1 MQKNGQFR
9 KSAAEPEKVFA
20 AAISYVRMACFGSG
34 ATEDA
39 ADGSNLT
46 KRKRTLRNGEQAAGL
61 HVLNYSGKE
70 PAMNCANCKMQPKN
84 RCSKEGFDCTGGKV
98 DALECQL
105 DENVPWQNISE
116 ELRSLHGDTLC
127 RLEEIIE
134 FSKKAGFKKLGLAFC
149 VGLADEAAVVAE
161 ILKQVFTVESVCC
174 KVGGMDKDKYGM
186 SKIKPDTFEV
196 ACNPVAQAKILNRA
210 ETDLNIQL
218 GLCVGH
224 DLLFQK
230 YAKAPITVLAVKDR
244 ALANNPLGAVYSS
257 YWRKKLQAKYR

>member
-1 MQKNGQFR
+1 
-9 KSAAEPEKVFA
+9 
-20 AAISYVRMACFGSG
+20 
-34 ATEDA
+34 
-39 ADGSNLT
+39 
-46 KRKRTLRNGEQAAGL
+46 
-61 HVLNYSGKE
+61 
-70 PAMNCANCKMQPKN
+70 MNCANCKMQPKN

-98 DALECQL
+98 DALECQIE
-105 DENVPWQNISE
+105 ENVPWQNISE
-116 ELRSLHGDTLC
+116 ELRALHGDTLC

-161 ILKQVFTVESVCC
+161 ILKQIFTVESVCC
-174 KVGGMDKDKYGM
+174 KVGGIDKDKHGM

-218 GLCVGH
+218 GLCLGH

-244 ALANNPLGAVYSS
+244 VLANNPLGAVYSS